1 MIRLLILLPI
11 ALAACEDT
19 ADVGTCMDL
28 CEDSQ
33 AQNCSY
39 VSGSCSQFC
48 NALVSID
55 EAAGCE
61 ARHVAYEDCLQDEG
75 VCSNQCDAS
84 ENALRDCVVAHC
96 QTRLSDPDCVAL
108 AQTF

>member
-1 MIRLLILLPI
+1 MIRILPLLCLV
-11 ALAACEDT
+11 LAACEDT

-75 VCSNQCDAS
+75 VCSNQCDAP
-84 ENALRDCVVAHC
+84 EDALGDCVTAYC
-96 QTRLSDPDCVAL
+96 LSRSSDPNCVAL